1 MNTADE
7 MGLTP
12 EAARAYESYFLPAI
26 FSQWPP
32 IMAGIADVTNGKDV
46 LDVGCGTGVFTREAL
61 NIVGAAGTVTGA
73 DLSES
78 MLSVAREICPTGR
91 FERCDVINLPFA
103 DASFDAVVASF
114 ILMFVSE
121 PARGVSEMIRVLRPG
136 GRMALSVWEALAE
149 NVVYSRLVE
158 IVSEV
163 VDKQAGELIAWPF
176 ALGSEGKLAQ
186 VFDQSGVTVTSIAV
200 HAGRAKFP
208 SIASFVR
215 TEIGAWLLA
224 DAVDESMMTAIISRA
239 EDAFGEFQNSSGTMD
254 FPFNATIAMY
264 AKPA

>member
-7 MGLTP
+7 IGLTP
-12 EAARAYESYFLPAI
+12 EAARAYESNFLPAI

-32 IMAGIADVTNGKDV
+32 IMAEIADAAIGKDV

-61 NIVGAAGTVTGA
+61 NIVGAAGSVTGA

-78 MLSVAREICPTGR
+78 MLSVAREICPKAR
-91 FERCDVINLPFA
+91 FERCNVMDLPFA

-114 ILMFVSE
+114 ILMFVPE

-136 GRMALSVWEALAE
+136 GRLAVSVWEALAE

-158 IVSEV
+158 IVSER
-163 VDKQAGELIAWPF
+163 VDKEAGGSIAWPF
-176 ALGSEGKLAQ
+176 ALGAEGKLAA
-186 VFDQSGVTVTSIAV
+186 VFHQSGVSATSISV

-208 SIASFVR
+208 SIADFVR

-224 DAVDESMMTAIISRA
+224 DAVDESMMAAIISRA
-239 EDAFGEFQNSSGTMD
+239 ENAFREFQDSSGTME

-264 AKPA
+264 AKPV